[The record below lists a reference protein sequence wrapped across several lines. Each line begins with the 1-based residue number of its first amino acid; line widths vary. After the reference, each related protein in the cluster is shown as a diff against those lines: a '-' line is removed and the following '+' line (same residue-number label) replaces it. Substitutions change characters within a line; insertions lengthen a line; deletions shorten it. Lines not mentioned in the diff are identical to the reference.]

1 MALGCVVFCLF
12 VGFTSALGKTLAW
25 NVTQKCEE
33 DTKTFLKE
41 ITQETPEEYAV
52 LFYDAFGKM
61 GSDVEG
67 GNVNQVGSQQECES
81 AHGPTFSG
89 QYCQLFL
96 HQGTLRYFVGICVP
110 DSCSQEDVE
119 MLVLHG
125 RLQLGQ
131 TSLIPPFPSILV
143 NESTQQLSMTVCMS
157 GINTPDASGITCLF
171 ICCVVVAIPLAAT
184 LFTATVRWQN
194 KRKVS
199 PSVES
204 STLKS
209 DIDLYGTM
217 PANEPSV
224 SENSSTPVLNDNA
237 KNWLRRMKGNP
248 FYVLSNSGPVCLAV
262 DTFLLLGGL
271 LSARTLMGSISRA
284 EDKFSI
290 KVVAKYLFN
299 RIKRIQP
306 LHLFIVTLSIVLG
319 SLVQWGPYQSQNVTS
334 LIDCKKGWWANVLL
348 ISNLVPFME
357 TCTPWSWYLSLDF
370 QCYATTPVLLYLYR
384 LNRGVF
390 AAVAAGLLL
399 MTVLIGAV
407 ITALMRLPVAHSIL
421 DSPEY
426 LIEYY
431 SKPYTRYGPFLIGIL
446 TGIYLTAKTDQL
458 IKQKWQAAL
467 GWFCCLSLMALVIG
481 LAFPLQDTPSYPSVP
496 HALYQGLHRSLW
508 ALTLTWIILACED
521 GYGGFINRFL
531 SWDLWVPLSNIS
543 FACYMIHPIFII
555 LYMGLQETPMHD
567 TDMNLMYQYLATCVL
582 SMGTSY
588 FLTVLIE
595 KPFRLLKCGCA

>member
-125 RLQLGQ
+125 QLQLGQ

-157 GINTPDASGITCLF
+157 GINTPDASGITCLPRSTPQCF
-171 ICCVVVAIPLAAT
+171 SPNCASQCLQVFSLQNTCPGVLTTHPKGRYPCMNGIRCLSLLWIISGHTTQIPLI
-184 LFTATVRWQN
+184 FIV
-194 KRKVS
+194 
-199 PSVES
+199 
-204 STLKS
+204 
-209 DIDLYGTM
+209 
-217 PANEPSV
+217 
-224 SENSSTPVLNDNA
+224 DNA

-262 DTFLLLGGL
+262 DTFLLLG
-271 LSARTLMGSISRA
+271 TLMGSIKIKC
-284 EDKFSI
+284 EFFLFFSVPDI
-290 KVVAKYLFN
+290 
-299 RIKRIQP
+299 RIQP

-384 LNRGVF
+384 LYVQFSNISK
-390 AAVAAGLLL
+390 LLCCVVSISS
-399 MTVLIGAV
+399 VL
-407 ITALMRLPVAHSIL
+407 
-421 DSPEY
+421 SPEY

-446 TGIYLTAKTDQL
+446 TGIYLT
-458 IKQKWQAAL
+458 WQAAL

-567 TDMNLMYQYLATCVL
+567 TDMNLYLATCVL